1 MIDLTN
7 KQFGRLTV
15 IKRTG
20 THTTPNGGK
29 TPTWLCIC
37 ECGNCVEVL
46 GSNLRKGNTKSCGCL
61 QKEYAHQ
68 QTNTLRHGEE
78 GTRLYKIWQQ
88 MKYRCSNSP
97 SNNHY
102 DNYAARGITV
112 CDEWANDY
120 STFAEWARQNGYS
133 DELTIDRI
141 DVNGNYEPSN
151 CRWATM
157 AEQNRNKTTTF
168 YVTIDGET
176 KCLKDWAREFGI
188 KYSTV
193 QMRIERGWKVEDAL
207 TAPIRSHGRSKI

>member
-7 KQFGRLTV
+7 RQFGRLTV
-15 IKRTG
+15 VKRVG
-20 THTTPNGGK
+20 TYTSPKGGK
-29 TPTWLCIC
+29 TPIWLCQC
-37 ECGNCVEVL
+37 ECGNCIEVMA
-46 GSNLRKGNTKSCGCL
+46 SNLRNGNTKSCGCL
-61 QKEYAHQ
+61 RKDIEHKSMFK
-68 QTNTLRHGEE
+68 HGEE
-78 GTRLYKIWQQ
+78 GTRLYRIWQH

-97 SNNHY
+97 SNDHY
-102 DNYAARGITV
+102 GNYAARGITV

-151 CRWATM
+151 CRWATI
-157 AEQNRNKTTTF
+157 AEQSRNKTTTF

-193 QMRIERGWKVEDAL
+193 QMRIERGWEVEDAL
-207 TAPIRSHGRSKI
+207 TAPTRSYGRSKI